1 MGLTDLIFHE
11 MELKR
16 STLALYGITA
26 FVYFSQQPIN
36 PTRTRVEGQDAQ
48 PERKIGA

>member
-16 STLALYGITA
+16 GTLALYGITA
-26 FVYFSQQPIN
+26 FVYFSQLPIS
-36 PTRTRVEGQDAQ
+36 PTRMRVEGPDA
-48 PERKIGA
+48 